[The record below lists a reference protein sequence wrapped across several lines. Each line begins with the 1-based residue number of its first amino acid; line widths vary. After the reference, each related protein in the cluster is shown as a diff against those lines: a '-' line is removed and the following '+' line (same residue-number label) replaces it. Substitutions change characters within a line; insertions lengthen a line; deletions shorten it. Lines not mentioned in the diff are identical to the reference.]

1 MLTDQSTPQLGKVRQ
16 AMVCFAVAPMVV
28 QTTHSA
34 KALEGLAAKEVV
46 FGSGA
51 MGRDGEAT

>member
-1 MLTDQSTPQLGKVRQ
+1 
-16 AMVCFAVAPMVV
+16 MVCFAVAPMVV